1 MSLDCFTCPQPD
13 NYAAVALQLQKTALD
28 AEACIYPL
36 EHTLR
41 EAANKL
47 TVVNVSTVAF
57 QVLPNVR
64 STLFLNVSSTF
75 SNGTINQVSGNA
87 PPAGI
92 YEVGIAC
99 NAISV
104 GATTDNSYRQLEII
118 TRRVGAASTEPD
130 DSFVATLIYESNTG
144 LGMDM
149 ALNTTITVNGSQN
162 IFYSFVHNNAS
173 NISISVGAV
182 QWVTRISDLAVPRV
196 VT

>member
-13 NYAAVALQLQKTALD
+13 NYAAIALQLQKTALD

-41 EAANKL
+41 EAVNKN
-47 TVVNVSTVAF
+47 TIVNVSTTAA
-57 QVLPNVR
+57 QILPSVR
-64 STLFLNVSSTF
+64 STILPTFTSTF
-75 SNGTINQVSGNA
+75 SNNSLNQVSGNA

-92 YEVGIAC
+92 YEVGFWCTAIA
-99 NAISV
+99 V
-104 GATTDNSYRQLEII
+104 GATTDNSYRQLEIV

-130 DSFVATLIYESNTG
+130 DSFVATVIYESSTG

-149 ALNTTITVNGSQN
+149 GLNTTITVNGNQSVFFN
-162 IFYSFVHNNAS
+162 FVHNNAS
-173 NISISVGAV
+173 NISISIGAIA
-182 QWVTRISDLAVPRV
+182 WWTRISDLAVPRV